1 MYEGGFKARPS
12 GAQNRKDKRKR
23 DEAAAKNNQTL
34 LQLLAKRA
42 PAETQHFPSNSDS
55 AVNISEKLSE
65 DLQVRLPPLALN
77 NTTAEDFNE
86 SSSHQPHEAPQFEI
100 ELDAGSSR
108 EITLHMSDHSDDLT
122 GFPLIGNIIKTN
134 I

>member
-55 AVNISEKLSE
+55 AVNISEKLS
-65 DLQVRLPPLALN
+65 
-77 NTTAEDFNE
+77 
-86 SSSHQPHEAPQFEI
+86 
-100 ELDAGSSR
+100 
-108 EITLHMSDHSDDLT
+108 
-122 GFPLIGNIIKTN
+122 
-134 I
+134 

>member
-1 MYEGGFKARPS
+1 MYEGGFKPRPS

-65 DLQVRLPPLALN
+65 DL
-77 NTTAEDFNE
+77 
-86 SSSHQPHEAPQFEI
+86 
-100 ELDAGSSR
+100 
-108 EITLHMSDHSDDLT
+108 
-122 GFPLIGNIIKTN
+122 
-134 I
+134 